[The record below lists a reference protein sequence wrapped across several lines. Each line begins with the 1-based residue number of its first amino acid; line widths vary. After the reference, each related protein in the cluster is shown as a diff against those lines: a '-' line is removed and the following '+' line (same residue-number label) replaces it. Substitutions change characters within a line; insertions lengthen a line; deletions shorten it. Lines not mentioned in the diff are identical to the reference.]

1 MIKINAEQVKHVAK
15 LAKLSLTDEE
25 TSNFSEQLSSI
36 IDYVE
41 KLKELDTA
49 STPPTEYIAGNKN
62 VFREDSVHSSV
73 SPSEFVHLA
82 PDFRDNHIVVPKI
95 IE

>member
-1 MIKINAEQVKHVAK
+1 MKINAEQIEHIAK
-15 LAKLSLTDEE
+15 LAKLSLTSEE
-25 TSNFSEQLSSI
+25 INEFSEQLSSI

-41 KLKELDTA
+41 KLKELDTD
-49 STPPTEYIAGNKN
+49 SVPPAEYVAEIKN
-62 VFREDSVHSSV
+62 VFREDSVHSSL
-73 SPSEFVHLA
+73 PANDFVRLA